1 MPQDDK
7 MSGVEEK
14 VRQNTARVIALEK
27 DVGKLKVDTSK
38 LQLTL
43 EHQDERQQERF
54 NTLCTSQIE
63 LKDIMKARAE
73 ADEKRAEEARKYR
86 EEREKQEAQAN
97 LDKQKWIQS
106 LLTPQTLVIILVI
119 LAGLF
124 GVKGI
129 DMMSASDAVNNMTT
143 TPAPST
149 AP

>member
-1 MPQDDK
+1 
-7 MSGVEEK
+7 MSNEDR

-27 DVGKLKVDTSK
+27 DVNKLQVDTSN

-54 NTLCTSQIE
+54 TTLCTSQIE
-63 LKDIMKARAE
+63 LKDIMKARME
-73 ADEKRAEEARKYR
+73 ADDNRAEEARKYR
-86 EEREKQEAQAN
+86 AEREKQEAEAN
-97 LDKQKWIQS
+97 LQKQKWVQS

-129 DMMSASDAVNNMTT
+129 DMMSTSEAVNSMTT

-149 AP
+149 PP